1 MGGRIQGRQE
11 KMRIA
16 EGATVATSSIEGRAR
31 MAMNKAPRSSSPL
44 AARPLE
50 EAAADHPEV
59 RRAQQAH
66 RKEARI
72 ASHEHRWEE
81 RR

>member
-1 MGGRIQGRQE
+1 
-11 KMRIA
+11 
-16 EGATVATSSIEGRAR
+16 

-44 AARPLE
+44 AATPLKRQ
-50 EAAADHPEV
+50 PPITQRS

-66 RKEARI
+66 RKEARL